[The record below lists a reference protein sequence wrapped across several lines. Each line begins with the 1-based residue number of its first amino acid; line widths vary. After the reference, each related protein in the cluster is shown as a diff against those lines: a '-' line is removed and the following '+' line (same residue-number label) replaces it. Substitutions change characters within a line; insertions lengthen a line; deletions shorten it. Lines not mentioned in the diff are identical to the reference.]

1 MDYISVKQAAENG
14 AFRNAAY
21 ISCAKQTAFPARNA
35 SDMYGRFQRTQ
46 KSQQIDER
54 KKTGI

>member
-46 KSQQIDER
+46 KASR
-54 KKTGI
+54 